1 MNNEEKKSM
10 GAHNLILEER
20 GSLTVTGVEDIDSFD
35 DQTVVIYTGL
45 GELTVRGNQ
54 LHIERID
61 LQAGE
66 LELQGQVDALTYAD
80 QPAAVSYTHLLGM
93 ERDGGMTA
101 AVGDGKKNIVLVCVV
116 NAAHVDDAVGGKL
129 VVHQGHLIR
138 GGNVVAVRG
147 CLLYTSRCV

>member
-35 DQTVVIYTGL
+35 DQTVVIYTEL

-66 LELQGQVDALTYAD
+66 LELHGQVDALAYSD
-80 QPAAVSYTHLLGM
+80 QPAA
-93 ERDGGMTA
+93 
-101 AVGDGKKNIVLVCVV
+101 
-116 NAAHVDDAVGGKL
+116 
-129 VVHQGHLIR
+129 R
-138 GGNVVAVRG
+138 GGFFARIF
-147 CLLYTSRCV
+147 R

>member
-35 DQTVVIYTGL
+35 DQTVVIYTDL

-80 QPAAVSYTHLLGM
+80 QPAV
-93 ERDGGMTA
+93 
-101 AVGDGKKNIVLVCVV
+101 
-116 NAAHVDDAVGGKL
+116 
-129 VVHQGHLIR
+129 R
-138 GGNVVAVRG
+138 GGFFARIF
-147 CLLYTSRCV
+147 R

>member
-20 GSLTVTGVEDIDSFD
+20 GSLTVTGVEDVDSFD
-35 DQTVVIYTGL
+35 EQTVVVYTGL

-66 LELQGQVDALTYAD
+66 LELQGQVDSMTYAD
-80 QPAAVSYTHLLGM
+80 QPAV
-93 ERDGGMTA
+93 
-101 AVGDGKKNIVLVCVV
+101 
-116 NAAHVDDAVGGKL
+116 
-129 VVHQGHLIR
+129 R
-138 GGNVVAVRG
+138 GGFFARIF
-147 CLLYTSRCV
+147 R

>member
-35 DQTVVIYTGL
+35 DQTVVSYTGL

-80 QPAAVSYTHLLGM
+80 QPAV
-93 ERDGGMTA
+93 
-101 AVGDGKKNIVLVCVV
+101 
-116 NAAHVDDAVGGKL
+116 
-129 VVHQGHLIR
+129 R
-138 GGNVVAVRG
+138 GGFFARIF
-147 CLLYTSRCV
+147 R

>member
-61 LQAGE
+61 LQAG
-66 LELQGQVDALTYAD
+66 AD
-80 QPAAVSYTHLLGM
+80 QPAV
-93 ERDGGMTA
+93 
-101 AVGDGKKNIVLVCVV
+101 
-116 NAAHVDDAVGGKL
+116 
-129 VVHQGHLIR
+129 R
-138 GGNVVAVRG
+138 GGFFARIF
-147 CLLYTSRCV
+147 R

>member
-20 GSLTVTGVEDIDSFD
+20 GSLTVTGVEDID

-80 QPAAVSYTHLLGM
+80 QPAV
-93 ERDGGMTA
+93 
-101 AVGDGKKNIVLVCVV
+101 
-116 NAAHVDDAVGGKL
+116 
-129 VVHQGHLIR
+129 R
-138 GGNVVAVRG
+138 GGFFARIF
-147 CLLYTSRCV
+147 R

>member
-80 QPAAVSYTHLLGM
+80 QP
-93 ERDGGMTA
+93 
-101 AVGDGKKNIVLVCVV
+101 VV
-116 NAAHVDDAVGGKL
+116 
-129 VVHQGHLIR
+129 R
-138 GGNVVAVRG
+138 GGFFARIF
-147 CLLYTSRCV
+147 R

>member
-35 DQTVVIYTGL
+35 DQTVVIYTCL

-80 QPAAVSYTHLLGM
+80 QPAV
-93 ERDGGMTA
+93 
-101 AVGDGKKNIVLVCVV
+101 
-116 NAAHVDDAVGGKL
+116 
-129 VVHQGHLIR
+129 R
-138 GGNVVAVRG
+138 GGFFARIF
-147 CLLYTSRCV
+147 R

>member
-66 LELQGQVDALTYAD
+66 LELQ
-80 QPAAVSYTHLLGM
+80 
-93 ERDGGMTA
+93 
-101 AVGDGKKNIVLVCVV
+101 
-116 NAAHVDDAVGGKL
+116 
-129 VVHQGHLIR
+129 
-138 GGNVVAVRG
+138 
-147 CLLYTSRCV
+147 TSLR

>member
-61 LQAGE
+61 LDSGQ
-66 LELQGQVDALTYAD
+66 LE
-80 QPAAVSYTHLLGM
+80 
-93 ERDGGMTA
+93 
-101 AVGDGKKNIVLVCVV
+101 
-116 NAAHVDDAVGGKL
+116 
-129 VVHQGHLIR
+129 
-138 GGNVVAVRG
+138 VRG
-147 CLLYTSRCV
+147 KVQELSYDESAPKGTLWSRLFGG

>member
-54 LHIERID
+54 LHIGRID

-80 QPAAVSYTHLLGM
+80 QPAV
-93 ERDGGMTA
+93 
-101 AVGDGKKNIVLVCVV
+101 
-116 NAAHVDDAVGGKL
+116 
-129 VVHQGHLIR
+129 R
-138 GGNVVAVRG
+138 GGFFARIF
-147 CLLYTSRCV
+147 R

>member
-80 QPAAVSYTHLLGM
+80 KP
-93 ERDGGMTA
+93 
-101 AVGDGKKNIVLVCVV
+101 
-116 NAAHVDDAVGGKL
+116 
-129 VVHQGHLIR
+129 
-138 GGNVVAVRG
+138 AVRG
-147 CLLYTSRCV
+147 GFFARIFR

>member
-1 MNNEEKKSM
+1 MNNEEKKSI
-10 GAHNLILEER
+10 GVHNLILEER

-80 QPAAVSYTHLLGM
+80 QPAV
-93 ERDGGMTA
+93 
-101 AVGDGKKNIVLVCVV
+101 
-116 NAAHVDDAVGGKL
+116 
-129 VVHQGHLIR
+129 R
-138 GGNVVAVRG
+138 GGFFARIF
-147 CLLYTSRCV
+147 R

>member
-54 LHIERID
+54 LHM
-61 LQAGE
+61 
-66 LELQGQVDALTYAD
+66 ELQGQVDALTYAD
-80 QPAAVSYTHLLGM
+80 QPAV
-93 ERDGGMTA
+93 
-101 AVGDGKKNIVLVCVV
+101 
-116 NAAHVDDAVGGKL
+116 
-129 VVHQGHLIR
+129 R
-138 GGNVVAVRG
+138 GGFFARIF
-147 CLLYTSRCV
+147 R

>member
-80 QPAAVSYTHLLGM
+80 QPA
-93 ERDGGMTA
+93 
-101 AVGDGKKNIVLVCVV
+101 
-116 NAAHVDDAVGGKL
+116 VGG
-129 VVHQGHLIR
+129 GFFARIFR
-138 GGNVVAVRG
+138 
-147 CLLYTSRCV
+147 

>member
-1 MNNEEKKSM
+1 M

-66 LELQGQVDALTYAD
+66 LELQGQVYALTYAD
-80 QPAAVSYTHLLGM
+80 QPAV
-93 ERDGGMTA
+93 
-101 AVGDGKKNIVLVCVV
+101 
-116 NAAHVDDAVGGKL
+116 
-129 VVHQGHLIR
+129 R
-138 GGNVVAVRG
+138 GGFFARIF
-147 CLLYTSRCV
+147 R

>member
-66 LELQGQVDALTYAD
+66 LELQGQVDSLTYAD
-80 QPAAVSYTHLLGM
+80 QPAV
-93 ERDGGMTA
+93 
-101 AVGDGKKNIVLVCVV
+101 
-116 NAAHVDDAVGGKL
+116 
-129 VVHQGHLIR
+129 R
-138 GGNVVAVRG
+138 GGFFARIF
-147 CLLYTSRCV
+147 R

>member
-20 GSLTVTGVEDIDSFD
+20 GSLTVTGVEDVDSFD
-35 DQTVVIYTGL
+35 EQTVVVYTGL

-66 LELQGQVDALTYAD
+66 LELQGQVDSMTYTD
-80 QPAAVSYTHLLGM
+80 QPAA
-93 ERDGGMTA
+93 
-101 AVGDGKKNIVLVCVV
+101 
-116 NAAHVDDAVGGKL
+116 
-129 VVHQGHLIR
+129 R
-138 GGNVVAVRG
+138 GGFFVRIF
-147 CLLYTSRCV
+147 R

>member
-66 LELQGQVDALTYAD
+66 LELQGRCAD
-80 QPAAVSYTHLLGM
+80 LRRPTCGERRIFCEDLPIDDDRYHHRKGNPAVS
-93 ERDGGMTA
+93 A
-101 AVGDGKKNIVLVCVV
+101 F
-116 NAAHVDDAVGGKL
+116 VGG
-129 VVHQGHLIR
+129 G
-138 GGNVVAVRG
+138 
-147 CLLYTSRCV
+147 SRDVFSV

>member
-61 LQAGE
+61 CRQE
-66 LELQGQVDALTYAD
+66 
-80 QPAAVSYTHLLGM
+80 SWSC
-93 ERDGGMTA
+93 RDRSM
-101 AVGDGKKNIVLVCVV
+101 
-116 NAAHVDDAVGGKL
+116 
-129 VVHQGHLIR
+129 R
-138 GGNVVAVRG
+138 
-147 CLLYTSRCV
+147 

>member
-1 MNNEEKKSM
+1 MKNEEKKSM

-80 QPAAVSYTHLLGM
+80 QPA
-93 ERDGGMTA
+93 
-101 AVGDGKKNIVLVCVV
+101 
-116 NAAHVDDAVGGKL
+116 
-129 VVHQGHLIR
+129 
-138 GGNVVAVRG
+138 VRG
-147 CLLYTSRCV
+147 RFFARIFR

>member
-20 GSLTVTGVEDIDSFD
+20 GSLTVTGVEDIDSLD

-80 QPAAVSYTHLLGM
+80 QPAV
-93 ERDGGMTA
+93 
-101 AVGDGKKNIVLVCVV
+101 
-116 NAAHVDDAVGGKL
+116 
-129 VVHQGHLIR
+129 R
-138 GGNVVAVRG
+138 GGFFARIF
-147 CLLYTSRCV
+147 R

>member
-66 LELQGQVDALTYAD
+66 LELQGQVDALTYSD
-80 QPAAVSYTHLLGM
+80 QPAA
-93 ERDGGMTA
+93 
-101 AVGDGKKNIVLVCVV
+101 
-116 NAAHVDDAVGGKL
+116 
-129 VVHQGHLIR
+129 R
-138 GGNVVAVRG
+138 GGFFARIF
-147 CLLYTSRCV
+147 R

>member
-66 LELQGQVDALTYAD
+66 LELQGQFDALTYAD
-80 QPAAVSYTHLLGM
+80 QPAV
-93 ERDGGMTA
+93 
-101 AVGDGKKNIVLVCVV
+101 
-116 NAAHVDDAVGGKL
+116 
-129 VVHQGHLIR
+129 R
-138 GGNVVAVRG
+138 GGFFARIF
-147 CLLYTSRCV
+147 R

>member
-66 LELQGQVDALTYAD
+66 LELQGQVDSMTYTD
-80 QPAAVSYTHLLGM
+80 QPAA
-93 ERDGGMTA
+93 
-101 AVGDGKKNIVLVCVV
+101 
-116 NAAHVDDAVGGKL
+116 
-129 VVHQGHLIR
+129 R
-138 GGNVVAVRG
+138 GGFFARIF
-147 CLLYTSRCV
+147 R

>member
-66 LELQGQVDALTYAD
+66 LELQGHVDALTYAD
-80 QPAAVSYTHLLGM
+80 QPAV
-93 ERDGGMTA
+93 
-101 AVGDGKKNIVLVCVV
+101 
-116 NAAHVDDAVGGKL
+116 
-129 VVHQGHLIR
+129 R
-138 GGNVVAVRG
+138 GGFFARIF
-147 CLLYTSRCV
+147 R

>member
-66 LELQGQVDALTYAD
+66 LELQGQALTYAD
-80 QPAAVSYTHLLGM
+80 QPAV
-93 ERDGGMTA
+93 
-101 AVGDGKKNIVLVCVV
+101 
-116 NAAHVDDAVGGKL
+116 
-129 VVHQGHLIR
+129 R
-138 GGNVVAVRG
+138 GGFFARIF
-147 CLLYTSRCV
+147 R

>member
-66 LELQGQVDALTYAD
+66 LELQGQVDALTT
-80 QPAAVSYTHLLGM
+80 P
-93 ERDGGMTA
+93 
-101 AVGDGKKNIVLVCVV
+101 
-116 NAAHVDDAVGGKL
+116 
-129 VVHQGHLIR
+129 
-138 GGNVVAVRG
+138 
-147 CLLYTSRCV
+147 TSLR

>member
-80 QPAAVSYTHLLGM
+80 HP
-93 ERDGGMTA
+93 
-101 AVGDGKKNIVLVCVV
+101 
-116 NAAHVDDAVGGKL
+116 
-129 VVHQGHLIR
+129 
-138 GGNVVAVRG
+138 AVRG
-147 CLLYTSRCV
+147 GFFARIFR

>member
-45 GELTVRGNQ
+45 GELTVGQ
-54 LHIERID
+54 RID

-80 QPAAVSYTHLLGM
+80 QPAV
-93 ERDGGMTA
+93 
-101 AVGDGKKNIVLVCVV
+101 
-116 NAAHVDDAVGGKL
+116 
-129 VVHQGHLIR
+129 R
-138 GGNVVAVRG
+138 GGFFARIF
-147 CLLYTSRCV
+147 R